1 MSGKR
6 AKAIRKKMSYDKAEG
21 DGILRR
27 NYRRVKKIYT
37 KLNTNLKTEYNQQ

>member
-6 AKAIRKKMSYDKAEG
+6 AKAIRKRMSYDKTEG
-21 DGILRR
+21 NEVLRR

-37 KLNTNLKTEYNQQ
+37 KLNTNLKAEYNQK